1 MAEAVVSFAVERL
14 GDLLVQEASYL
25 HGVSDKVTEIQAE
38 LRMMRCFLRD
48 ADARQ
53 YENEVIRNWVAEI
66 REAAYDTEDI
76 IETFASKAALRS
88 KRSGLQHNLKRYAC
102 FLSEF
107 KAFHEVGTEIDAIK
121 SRISLLTENSQYN
134 LRSIAEGEGS
144 GFRTKSQQ
152 LPRQTYSHDVDEDTV
167 GVEDSMEILLE
178 QLMKPD
184 KGGSVVSIYGMGGL
198 GKTTLA
204 KKVYHHAQVRRHFD
218 HVAWSSISQYFN
230 VRDVVQGILIQL
242 TSANEEHKT
251 KIRNMRDEELF
262 ESAYK
267 IQEEK
272 KCLVILDD
280 MWKIG
285 DWESLKPAFPLHK
298 AGSKILLTTRIQ
310 AVASHA
316 DPLQGFL
323 YQPGLLSEEKSWEL
337 LRTKAFPRDDRRDPT
352 TINNRE
358 LLGKEMAKYCG
369 GLPLAVVVLGGLL
382 ATKHHTYEWE
392 RIHKHTKSYLRSGKD
407 KCEQQGSGVSNVLAL
422 SYQDLPYQLKSCFL
436 YLGHFPEDHEIHKKA
451 LVRMWVAEGIVSRV
465 GEETSEDVAEG
476 YLDELIGRCM
486 VQVGRRDSNGR
497 VQTCRLHDLMRDL
510 CLSKAEEENFL
521 EIVNLQQMETF
532 SSSMPTTRTSNKV
545 RRHEGANIYNFKLL
559 RVLSLEELLLE
570 ENIPEALGN
579 LIHLKYL
586 SLKSAS
592 LPSFPSFIR
601 NLGCIQTLDLRFYSA
616 ADADQPINCFG
627 LNKVI
632 GRMKCLRHLYL
643 PMYLKVD
650 DSKVQLGKLSNLE
663 TLKNFDGEHW
673 EVQDLAQATM
683 EETDL
688 RQLSICQHLYKLF
701 LGGEIS
707 KLPGHHHLPPNLTK
721 LTLCG
726 SYLRQDPIPILE
738 RLLNLT
744 ALCLWS
750 NFYLGEEIVFSA
762 NGFPRLT
769 FLGLSFDYAIKLL
782 WVDKSA
788 MPSLKHLSIQR
799 CTSLAMVPEGLRY
812 ITTLQILE
820 IFNMPKEFIQRLQV
834 INGIEGD
841 DFYKVR
847 HVPSILLIVED
858 ESS

>member
-1 MAEAVVSFAVERL
+1 
-14 GDLLVQEASYL
+14 
-25 HGVSDKVTEIQAE
+25 
-38 LRMMRCFLRD
+38 
-48 ADARQ
+48 
-53 YENEVIRNWVAEI
+53 
-66 REAAYDTEDI
+66 
-76 IETFASKAALRS
+76 
-88 KRSGLQHNLKRYAC
+88 
-102 FLSEF
+102 
-107 KAFHEVGTEIDAIK
+107 
-121 SRISLLTENSQYN
+121 
-134 LRSIAEGEGS
+134 
-144 GFRTKSQQ
+144 
-152 LPRQTYSHDVDEDTV
+152 
-167 GVEDSMEILLE
+167 
-178 QLMKPD
+178 
-184 KGGSVVSIYGMGGL
+184 
-198 GKTTLA
+198 
-204 KKVYHHAQVRRHFD
+204 
-218 HVAWSSISQYFN
+218 
-230 VRDVVQGILIQL
+230 
-242 TSANEEHKT
+242 
-251 KIRNMRDEELF
+251 
-262 ESAYK
+262 
-267 IQEEK
+267 
-272 KCLVILDD
+272 
-280 MWKIG
+280 
-285 DWESLKPAFPLHK
+285 
-298 AGSKILLTTRIQ
+298 
-310 AVASHA
+310 
-316 DPLQGFL
+316 
-323 YQPGLLSEEKSWEL
+323 
-337 LRTKAFPRDDRRDPT
+337 
-352 TINNRE
+352 
-358 LLGKEMAKYCG
+358 MAKYCG

-392 RIHKHTKSYLRSGKD
+392 RIHKHAKSYLRRGKD

-436 YLGHFPEDHEIHKKA
+436 YLGHFPEDHEIHTKA

-532 SSSMPTTRTSNKV
+532 SSSMSTARTSNKV
-545 RRHEGANIYNFKLL
+545 RRRAIFLDRRRPLESIEEARQLSENGDEDANIYVNLIPQNGTYLRSLLTFDTQYSSIIPKVLRNTDWKNFKLL

-592 LPSFPSFIR
+592 LPSFPSSIR

-673 EVQDLAQATM
+673 EVQDLAQLTKLRKLQIRNAKSFKELVIILKPSCPISNNLESLYLDKVRATM

-688 RQLSICQHLYKLF
+688 RQLSLCQHLYKLF

-847 HVPSILLIVED
+847 HVPSILLIGGKSFISTLSFLLPHIQTHKNKIDNHSIFIHQMNDYRFSFCPKIPSCHIIIHSFVCLFKIA
-858 ESS
+858 SLQPAIYFNSPSISIFFY